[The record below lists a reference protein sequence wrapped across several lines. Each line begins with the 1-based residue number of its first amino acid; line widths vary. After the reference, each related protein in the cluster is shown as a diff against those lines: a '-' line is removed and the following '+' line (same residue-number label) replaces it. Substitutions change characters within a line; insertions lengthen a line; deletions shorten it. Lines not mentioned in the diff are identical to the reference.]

1 MLPGCGDQATWGRCY
16 GHPHDPRTPE
26 YDEEIGMSFI
36 QTTHELR
43 KAANTLD
50 TVDSLLDDLT
60 SFFEELLED
69 RAVTGDREY
78 DITCFMNRMKNI

>member
-1 MLPGCGDQATWGRCY
+1 
-16 GHPHDPRTPE
+16 
-26 YDEEIGMSFI
+26 MSFI

-69 RAVTGDREY
+69 RAVTGDRRY

>member
-1 MLPGCGDQATWGRCY
+1 
-16 GHPHDPRTPE
+16 
-26 YDEEIGMSFI
+26 MSFI

-43 KAANTLD
+43 KAATTLD

>member
-1 MLPGCGDQATWGRCY
+1 
-16 GHPHDPRTPE
+16 
-26 YDEEIGMSFI
+26 MSFI
-36 QTTHELR
+36 HTTHELR

-60 SFFEELLED
+60 SFFDELLED
-69 RAVTGDREY
+69 RAVTGDRRY